1 MLTGSETS
9 KGIGIG
15 VAKILG
21 LAELSENVS
30 TGSVDEFFAAHLKPG
45 TVLVANHLTPYMVA
59 KLTDCGVSG
68 FVCETGGMTSHS
80 ALVARSI
87 GLPAVYGVPNATS
100 VIKDGDT
107 VIVDGINGFVYERPE
122 AGLIGEFASRK
133 ERYLESRKELERFC
147 SMKTMMADSESAQV
161 FCNVNDIADVM
172 HSIDNG
178 GEGIGLYRTENLFA
192 EFGRAPGEEE
202 QVRAYSRI
210 AQAMDGREV
219 VIRTLDIGGD
229 KGLPYI
235 DMELESNPFLGYRA
249 VRYSLGNREFFAT
262 QLRALLR
269 AGASGN
275 ISIMIPM
282 ITCVDEMRE
291 VKALIYELKS
301 DLRDEGYEYD
311 DNIKVGAMIETPS
324 AAIISDMLAL
334 ESDFFSIGTND
345 LVQYTM
351 SADRGN
357 RNVAYLQSLTQ
368 PAVLRLIKTT
378 IDNAHGA
385 GIPVSVCGEAASDPS
400 LIPIL
405 AGMGCRRFSVN
416 PRSVPEVRRTLS
428 LWSSADA
435 EKYVSDILK
444 IPSDN
449 EIKEYMRGAVR
460 I

>member
-15 VAKILG
+15 VARVLG
-21 LAELSENVS
+21 LTEITEMVS
-30 TGSVDEFFAAHLKPG
+30 AGSVDSFFSTLRSG

-59 KLTDCGVSG
+59 RLKDCGVAG

-87 GLPAVYGVPNATS
+87 GLPAVFGVAGAT
-100 VIKDGDT
+100 IAITDGDT
-107 VIVDGINGFVYERPE
+107 VIVDGINGYVYERPASDLVE
-122 AGLIGEFASRK
+122 EFASRK
-133 ERYLESRKELERFC
+133 EKYLESRKELERFC
-147 SMKTMMADSESAQV
+147 SMKTLMADSESAEV
-161 FCNVNDIADVM
+161 FCNVNDIVDVM
-172 HSIDNG
+172 HSLDSG
-178 GEGIGLYRTENLFA
+178 GEGIGLYRTENFFA
-192 EFGRAPGEEE
+192 ELGHAPSEDE

-229 KGLPYI
+229 KSLPYI
-235 DMELESNPFLGYRA
+235 DMEIESNPFLGYRA
-249 VRYSLGNREFFAT
+249 VRYSLGNRKFFAT
-262 QLRALLR
+262 QLRAILR
-269 AGASGN
+269 ASAVGKLSV
-275 ISIMIPM
+275 MIPM

-324 AAIISDMLAL
+324 AAIISDMLSL
-334 ESDFFSIGTND
+334 ECDFFSIGTND

-357 RNVAYLQSLTQ
+357 RNVAYLQSVTQ

-378 IDNAHGA
+378 IENAKNA
-385 GIPVSVCGEAASDPS
+385 GIPVSVCGEAAADSS
-400 LIPIL
+400 LVPIL

-416 PRSVPEVRRTLS
+416 PGSVPEVRRTLS
-428 LWSSADA
+428 LWSASDA

-449 EIKEYMRGAVR
+449 EIKEYMRKNMR

>member
-15 VAKILG
+15 VARVLG
-21 LAELSENVS
+21 LTEISEMVS
-30 TGSVDEFFAAHLKPG
+30 AGSVDAFFSSLKPG

-59 KLTDCGVSG
+59 KLKACGVAG

-87 GLPAVYGVPNATS
+87 GLPAVYGVPGAAKAIQN
-100 VIKDGDT
+100 GDT
-107 VIVDGINGFVYERPE
+107 VIVDGLSGYVYERPDPE
-122 AGLIGEFASRK
+122 LALEFASRK
-133 ERYLESRKELERFC
+133 EKYIESRKELEKFC
-147 SMKTMMADSESAQV
+147 SMKTKMADSENAEV
-161 FCNVNDIADVM
+161 FCNVNDIVDVM
-172 HSIDNG
+172 HSLDNG
-178 GEGIGLYRTENLFA
+178 GEGIGLYRTENLYA
-192 EFGRAPGEEE
+192 EAGHAPGEEE

-229 KGLPYI
+229 KSLPYL

-249 VRYSLGNREFFAT
+249 VRYSLGNRRFFAT
-262 QLRALLR
+262 QLRAILR
-269 AGASGN
+269 ASALGN

-291 VKALIYELKS
+291 VKALVYELKS
-301 DLRDEGYEYD
+301 DLRDEGYDYD
-311 DNIKVGAMIETPS
+311 DNIKVGCMIETPS

-334 ESDFFSIGTND
+334 ESDFFSVGTND

-357 RNVAYLQSLTQ
+357 RNVAYLQSVTQ
-368 PAVLRLIKTT
+368 PAVLRLIKQT
-378 IDNAHGA
+378 IDNAKNA
-385 GIPVSVCGEAASDPS
+385 GVPVSVCGEAAADPA

-416 PRSVPEVRRTLS
+416 PGAVPEVRRTLS
-428 LWSSADA
+428 LWSVSDA

-444 IPSDN
+444 MPSDN
-449 EIKEYMRGAVR
+449 EIKEFMRRSAR